1 MIGALGCEV
10 VQYVKLGSSFKVK
23 IMEEDLK
30 VALENGGKSGCSISL
45 WVNDVERS
53 SASPIGSTEMDVCD
67 GSLLASAEIGTS
79 MCADLRIACWN
90 CRRVKG

>member
-1 MIGALGCEV
+1 
-10 VQYVKLGSSFKVK
+10 
-23 IMEEDLK
+23 MEEDLK

-53 SASPIGSTEMDVCD
+53 SASPIGSREMDVCD

-90 CRRVKG
+90 CRGLRDSVPYI